1 MKIKEEIVNHIVDQ
15 KHSKK
20 YIKFYK
26 EQIRRINANNV
37 VNCPFP
43 DCVDIVNIDPTYEN
57 RFFTCE
63 NMHEFCS
70 LCKRVGWHQESE
82 CSRV

>member
-1 MKIKEEIVNHIVDQ
+1 VDE

-26 EQIRRINANNV
+26 EQIRKMNSGNNKTM
-37 VNCPFP
+37 NCPFP
-43 DCVDIVNIDPTYEN
+43 DCEDVISIDPTYEN
-57 RFFTCE
+57 RFFTCD

-70 LCKRVGWHQESE
+70 LCKRIGWHQETD
-82 CSRV
+82 CLRVINININIY